1 MGAAMIVWRSFI
13 DSPDAMYWDQSMI
26 ADLLVGIDYPEIL
39 VTPGHWREGS
49 KINDFLDKPTLVMI
63 TSDEEGECPFWE
75 VDYPVWKMTPD
86 LSLAYRPDRAVPL
99 GYTPHTRPALFELG
113 MPSKVST
120 KGSWFFAG
128 QVTNSRRD
136 SAMEALRKAPY
147 GELIE
152 TESFTAGV
160 STDDYMKK
168 MWEASWVPCPA
179 GNVRPAT
186 FRMWEALEAGAVPI
200 LDATS
205 PAGDQG
211 YWPFVLGDHP
221 FTVLADWSQV
231 GEVMSGKVPL
241 VGPWYSAFKA
251 KFKRDIWDAW
261 RSIASEPKLAPIKR
275 ITTIVTA
282 SPIPSHPDFE
292 ILSETVESVRERL
305 PGNRMIIAFDGPH
318 NSDSRSTYQEHIRR
332 VCYHANLYWP
342 ETQVYYSGAWK
353 HQAGT
358 IRDVLPLVYPED
370 ATVLMMEHDTPLT
383 GEIPFERCVE
393 LLYEG
398 RFNSIRFHHE
408 SVIPAEHDYLMAGLY
423 EFGDMRVTKTTQ
435 YSQRPHVA
443 LLSSIKGLLG
453 SLPQEART
461 FVEDWIYGPMTREP
475 WPDSRMG
482 IYTPE
487 GDIKRSYHLD
497 GRAGTEKRE
506 MWW

>member
-1 MGAAMIVWRSFI
+1 MGATMITWKSFHG
-13 DSPDAMYWDQSMI
+13 SPDSHYWDQSML
-26 ADLLVGIDYPEIL
+26 ADLLTGIEYPEIL
-39 VTPGHWREGS
+39 VTPGHWRDGTVVNE
-49 KINDFLDKPTLVMI
+49 FLERPTLVMI
-63 TSDEEGECPFWE
+63 TSDEEAECPFWE
-75 VDYPVWKMTPD
+75 VNHPVWKMTPN
-86 LSLAYRPDRAVPL
+86 LALAYRPDRAVPL
-99 GYTPHTRPALFELG
+99 GYTPHTRPALFDLPLP
-113 MPSKVST
+113 MDK
-120 KGSWFFAG
+120 KGWTFSG
-128 QVTNSRRD
+128 QVTNSRRH
-136 SAMEALRKAPY
+136 SAMEALRKL
-147 GELIE
+147 GEPLE
-152 TESFTAGV
+152 TEGFTAGLPPV
-160 STDDYMKK
+160 EYIKTLWD
-168 MWEASWVPCPA
+168 AQWVPCPA

-231 GEVMSGKVPL
+231 GEVMSQPPPL

-261 RSIASEPKLAPIKR
+261 ASITTEHIPEPADR

-282 SPIPSHPDFE
+282 SPIPSHPGFE

-305 PGNRMIIAFDGPH
+305 PGNRIIIAFDGPH
-318 NSDSRSTYQEHIRR
+318 DSDSRSTYEEHIRR

-342 ETQVYYSGAWK
+342 ETQVYYSGVWK

-358 IRDVLPLVYPED
+358 IKDVLPLVYPKD

-383 GEIPFERCVE
+383 GEIPFDRCAE
-393 LLYEG
+393 MLYEET
-398 RFNSIRFHHE
+398 FNSIRFHHE
-408 SVIPAEHDYLMAGLY
+408 SVIPNEHNYLMAGLY

-443 LLSSIKGLLG
+443 LLRSIKELLAP
-453 SLPQEART
+453 LPQEART
-461 FVEDWIYGPMTREP
+461 FVEDWIYGPMTRIP
-475 WPDSRMG
+475 WPDARMG

-487 GDIKRSYHLD
+487 GDIKRSYHTD

-506 MWW
+506 MYW

>member
-1 MGAAMIVWRSFI
+1 MITWKSFI
-13 DSPDAMYWDQSMI
+13 DSPDSHYWDQTMLT
-26 ADLLVGIDYPEIL
+26 DLLEGIDYAEIL
-39 VTPGHWREGS
+39 VTPGHWRDGQV
-49 KINDFLDKPTLVMI
+49 INDYLDKPTLVMI
-63 TSDEEGECPFWE
+63 TSDEEGDCPFWE
-75 VDYPVWKMTPD
+75 VNYHPVWKMTPN
-86 LSLAYRPDRAVPL
+86 LALAYRPDRAVPL
-99 GYTPHTRPALFELG
+99 GYTPHTRPALLKLG
-113 MPSKVST
+113 MPIK

-128 QVTNSRRD
+128 QVTNPRRH
-136 SAMEALRKAPY
+136 SCLEALRELPG

-152 TESFTAGV
+152 TEGFTLGI
-160 STDDYMKK
+160 STDEYMRR

-205 PAGDQG
+205 PAGDQE

-231 GEVMSGKVPL
+231 GEVMSQPPPL
-241 VGPWYSAFKA
+241 VGPWYSGFKA
-251 KFKRDIWDAW
+251 KFKRDIWNAW
-261 RSIASEPKLAPIKR
+261 ISLTSEPILAPADR
-275 ITTIVTA
+275 ITAIVTA
-282 SPIPSHPDFE
+282 SPIPSHPGFE

-305 PGNRMIIAFDGPH
+305 PGNKIIIAFDGPH
-318 NSDSRSTYQEHIRR
+318 DSDSRSTYEEHIRR

-342 ETQVYYSGAWK
+342 ETQIYYSGVWK

-358 IRDVLPLVYPED
+358 IKDVLPLVYTEE

-383 GEIPFERCVE
+383 GQIPFARCAE

-398 RFNSIRFHHE
+398 TFNSIRFHHE
-408 SVIPAEHDYLMAGLY
+408 SSIPEEHNYLMAGVY
-423 EFGDMRVTKTTQ
+423 EFGGMTVTKTAQ

-443 LLSSIKGLLG
+443 LLSSVKELLAP
-453 SLPQEART
+453 LPQDART
-461 FVEDWIYGPMTREP
+461 FVEDWIYGPMTRKP
-475 WPDSRMG
+475 WPEARMG

-487 GDIKRSYHLD
+487 GDIKRSYHTD